1 MPEPLI
7 QINNLVKT
15 YETPAGPLG
24 VLQGI
29 DLEVDRGDFIAL
41 VGPSGGG
48 KSTFLNMITGVDRP
62 TSGMVVVDGVDVSTT
77 SERKLTR
84 WRARNIGIVFQ
95 FFQLMPTLTVLET

>member
-7 QINNLVKT
+7 QISNLVKS
-15 YETPAGPLG
+15 YETPAGPLS

-29 DLEVDRGDFIAL
+29 DLEVGRGDFIAL

-48 KSTFLNMITGVDRP
+48 KTTFLNMITGVDRP
-62 TSGMVVVDGVDVSTT
+62 TSGMVFVDGVDVSTT

-84 WRARNIGIVFQ
+84 
-95 FFQLMPTLTVLET
+95 

>member
-29 DLEVDRGDFIAL
+29 DLVVARGDFIAL

-62 TSGMVVVDGVDVSTT
+62 TSGVVVVDGVDVSTT

-84 WRARNIGIVFQ
+84 PPGVRPASSKPSVRRTCRRG
-95 FFQLMPTLTVLET
+95 E

>member
-1 MPEPLI
+1 MPEALI

-29 DLEVDRGDFIAL
+29 DLEVGRGDFIAL

-48 KSTFLNMITGVDRP
+48 KTTFL
-62 TSGMVVVDGVDVSTT
+62 
-77 SERKLTR
+77 K
-84 WRARNIGIVFQ
+84 
-95 FFQLMPTLTVLET
+95 

>member
-15 YETPAGPLG
+15 YETPADPLG

-29 DLEVDRGDFIAL
+29 DLEIGRGDFIAL

-48 KSTFLNMITGVDRP
+48 KTTFLNMTTGVDRP

-77 SERKLTR
+77 SERRLTR
-84 WRARNIGIVFQ
+84 WRARSVGIVFQ
-95 FFQLMPTLTVLET
+95 WGSP